1 MCGRRAIDC
10 GGGQENGKK
19 VPQIPMH
26 ALVLSSNRIRGSR
39 GLGGRDC
46 IANALAHPLDPLR
59 ARGPRREGIAE
70 VLGLTGNLAVS
81 KLHDTHRVGRH
92 AVVCQDEFSDPKV
105 ASAEYAPH
113 AKALLVRLR
122 GTRRL
127 NIAPAADPLAG
138 LRILEH
144 GIVVVNLVLGLEIIG
159 VRGRPVAIQ
168 SRANGLVFIHCLRRD
183 LLAAEPKSRP
193 LFVKQRL
200 PVCRHP
206 FGWSGRRLIQRM
218 RVRSGKLRAGEGFLC
233 TIVVKPPLAR
243 LETRDNRVTRS
254 GEMFRCMLTWRTIT
268 TADVTAL
275 RASAQMKPP
284 SARA

>member
-1 MCGRRAIDC
+1 MAKI
-10 GGGQENGKK
+10 
-19 VPQIPMH
+19 
-26 ALVLSSNRIRGSR
+26 S
-39 GLGGRDC
+39 
-46 IANALAHPLDPLR
+46 AHPLDPLS

-70 VLGLTGNLAVS
+70 VLGLTGNLSVS
-81 KLHDTHRVGRH
+81 ELHDAHGVRRC
-92 AVVCQDEFSDPKV
+92 AVVGEYEFSDPKV
-105 ASAEYAPH
+105 GSTEYAPH
-113 AKALLVRLR
+113 LKALLVRLR
-122 GTRRL
+122 RTGRL
-127 NIAPAADPLAG
+127 NIAPTADPLPG
-138 LRILEH
+138 LRVLQH

-159 VRGRPVAIQ
+159 VRGCPVAIQ
-168 SRANGLVFIHCLRRD
+168 SRANGLVIVHCLRRD